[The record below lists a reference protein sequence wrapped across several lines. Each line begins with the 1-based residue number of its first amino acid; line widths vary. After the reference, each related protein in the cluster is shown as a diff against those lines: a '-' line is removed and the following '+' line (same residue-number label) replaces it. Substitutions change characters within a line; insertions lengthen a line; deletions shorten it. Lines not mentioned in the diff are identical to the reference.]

1 MPRARAGMSS
11 PGAMSDAIVR
21 VNLADMVWLPLD
33 GRKASAWT
41 RVFLVEIGTL
51 CFIKA
56 MVPIVVMADV
66 YPSGLIGGPYSAA
79 TLDCTVT
86 FLSVRCTQKIT
97 GLALTYTAG
106 HRGPVNLSKSL

>member
-79 TLDCTVT
+79 ALDCTVT

-97 GLALTYTAG
+97 GLALT
-106 HRGPVNLSKSL
+106 